1 MSEDPIV
8 LGTDI
13 NDAVF
18 EKILEQRKAK
28 RTSDF
33 SVALEELC
41 RQHRVELSA
50 EPYVTP
56 DGRIGARIRVV
67 GK

>member
-1 MSEDPIV
+1 MSEESVV

-13 NDAVF
+13 NDAVL
-18 EKILEQRKAK
+18 EKILEQRRAK

-33 SVALEELC
+33 SLALEELC
-41 RQHRVELSA
+41 RQHRVELVA
-50 EPYVTP
+50 DPYVTP

>member
-1 MSEDPIV
+1 MNEESVV

-13 NDAVF
+13 NDAVL
-18 EKILEQRKAK
+18 EKILEQRSEK

-33 SVALEELC
+33 SLALEELC

>member
-1 MSEDPIV
+1 MNEESVV

-13 NDAVF
+13 NDAVL
-18 EKILEQRKAK
+18 EKILEQRSAK

-33 SVALEELC
+33 SLALEELC
-41 RQHRVELSA
+41 RRHRVELVA